1 MESINLCNLPDS
13 ERQAIEAEKTAL
25 FWLWQ
30 MKQGIITKHHVTM
43 MLAQLKPEPREL
55 TRAAL
60 NKHR

>member
-30 MKQGIITKHHVTM
+30 MKQGIITKQQVHQR
-43 MLAQLKPEPREL
+43 LQDLQPEPREL